1 MKISIELRNKI
12 KQEEGLRLTSY
23 LCPSKVW
30 TIGWGHT
37 LTAKPGMTITKEQ
50 AESLLSKDI
59 ARFEDAV
66 NSYVKVPLNQNQF
79 DALVSFVY
87 NVGAGNFLQST
98 LLKVLNQKNYDQAS
112 KEFLRWNKGSGGKVL
127 SGLVTRRANESKLFS
142 KAPAQVVNTVKSDS
156 TLAIKILNRLKEL
169 NCKLTALIIVYLEDS
184 DAKGNPLPESLNSFN
199 DRSIILR
206 YYTDKDPEILFNA
219 LATTEPGKYYTLN
232 PMNPKGAAQIKLDT
246 QFLNAWEFGYHG
258 TGKYSHFALRQ
269 CRDISVLRDYN
280 KDSSRVGD
288 KEDRGQFYINQH
300 GIYGYNQ
307 PVNDIGRSSAGC
319 LVRFDYAD
327 HLEFMEILQENHPR
341 DYKFNTIVLDTTKL

>member
-12 KQEEGLRLTSY
+12 KQEEGLKLTSY

-50 AESLLSKDI
+50 AESLFSKDI

-87 NVGAGNFLQST
+87 NVGAGNFFQST

-112 KEFLRWNKGSGGKVL
+112 KEFLRWNKGSDGNVL
-127 SGLVTRRANESKLFS
+127 PGLVTRRTSESKLFS
-142 KAPAQVVNTVKSDS
+142 KPAAQVVNTVKSDS
-156 TLAIKILNRLKEL
+156 TLAVKILNRLKEL
-169 NCKLTALIIVYLEDS
+169 NCKLTALNIVYLEDS
-184 DAKGNPLPESLNSFN
+184 DAEGNPLPESLNSFN

-206 YYTDKDPEILFNA
+206 YYADKDPEIIFNA
-219 LATTEPGKYYTLN
+219 VATTEPGKYYTLN
-232 PMNPKGAAQIKLDT
+232 PMNPKGAAQIKLDV
-246 QFLNAWEFGYHG
+246 QFLNEWEFGYHG
-258 TGKYSHFALRQ
+258 TGKYIHPALVQ
-269 CRDISVLRDYN
+269 YGNITVLRDYN
-280 KDSSRVGD
+280 KDSSRIGD
-288 KEDRGQFYINQH
+288 KEDTGLFHINQH
-300 GIYGYNQ
+300 GVYGYKQ
-307 PVNDIGRSSAGC
+307 PVNDIGRASAGC

-327 HLEFMEILQENHPR
+327 HLEFMKILKQNHPR